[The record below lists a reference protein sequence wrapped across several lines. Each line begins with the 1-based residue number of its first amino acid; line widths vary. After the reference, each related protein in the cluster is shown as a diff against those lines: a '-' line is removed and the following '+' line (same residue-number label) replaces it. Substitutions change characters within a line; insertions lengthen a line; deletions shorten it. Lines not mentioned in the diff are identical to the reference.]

1 MKAGGVGSRDER
13 KRDDKALSAAAPI
26 GQAPHIEVPGTAVA
40 ARQRVGRVVNLELW

>member
-1 MKAGGVGSRDER
+1 MEAGGVGPRDER

-40 ARQRVGRVVNLELW
+40 ARRANGWAAW